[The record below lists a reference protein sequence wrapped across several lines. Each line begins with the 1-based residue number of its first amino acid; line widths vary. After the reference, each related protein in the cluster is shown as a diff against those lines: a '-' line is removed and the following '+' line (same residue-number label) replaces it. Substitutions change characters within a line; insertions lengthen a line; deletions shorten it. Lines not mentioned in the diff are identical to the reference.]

1 MNKNIHRPEA
11 YLEPCQASKI
21 ELLTKIVRGFLQKQP
36 LELFCK
42 KRCS

>member
-21 ELLTKIVRGFLQKQP
+21 ELFTKMVGYDFY
-36 LELFCK
+36 EG
-42 KRCS
+42 